1 MRRAKEETRG
11 GEEGAGSALPTR
23 GKKQFAD
30 LDGCVEY
37 FPYHDDKG
45 DDPSQ

>member
-1 MRRAKEETRG
+1 MRRAKEEPGG

-23 GKKQFAD
+23 GKKRFAD

-37 FPYHDDKG
+37 FPYQIV
-45 DDPSQ
+45 S